1 MSVDAI
7 GWPPEVAARYVQDGF
22 WSGHP
27 LTEAVWDW
35 ADRNPEST
43 ALVDGSTRIGYREL
57 VTLAD
62 RLADGLDRL
71 GHGRGDTVLVQLP
84 NCWELIVVLLGCLR
98 GGVAPVLS
106 LPAHRASELR
116 SFITLTE
123 ATAVV
128 VPRRVRGFDHQA
140 LGLTL
145 ADELPSLRDVLVVG
159 APDELDARSV
169 DLRAMLAEDP
179 GDTDPASP
187 HHGRRGGTHPGES
200 GAGVSAG
207 GDVALFLLSGGTTGL
222 PKIIPRT
229 HEDYGYMTRRCAE
242 LAGIDQHAVY
252 LAALPAVHNFALA
265 CPGILGT
272 LRVGGRVVLAP
283 SPEPVSAFGLI
294 AHEGV
299 TITSLVPTVLD
310 RWLKAAADLQPD
322 LSSLQVLQVGGER
335 IPVELAHRA
344 QARFPATL
352 QQTFGMA
359 EGLVCFT
366 RLDDPPEV
374 VSQTQ
379 GRPISPGDE
388 VRIVDGAD
396 RPVPAGQSGLL
407 LTRGPYTLR
416 GYYRAPAHN
425 ARTFTD
431 EGWYRTGDLAHWH
444 QSGNLVV
451 DGRTKDIIIRGGEK
465 ISAQEVEELVGALPG
480 VAAVAAVPGLAT
492 TVGEIVCVF
501 VVVQTGQSPVTL
513 EGVRSALNERGV
525 VPLKLP
531 DRLELIEALPTTT
544 VGKVDKVS
552 LQRELARRG

>member
-1 MSVDAI
+1 
-7 GWPPEVAARYVQDGF
+7 
-22 WSGHP
+22 
-27 LTEAVWDW
+27 
-35 ADRNPEST
+35 
-43 ALVDGSTRIGYREL
+43 
-57 VTLAD
+57 
-62 RLADGLDRL
+62 
-71 GHGRGDTVLVQLP
+71 
-84 NCWELIVVLLGCLR
+84 
-98 GGVAPVLS
+98 
-106 LPAHRASELR
+106 
-116 SFITLTE
+116 
-123 ATAVV
+123 
-128 VPRRVRGFDHQA
+128 
-140 LGLTL
+140 
-145 ADELPSLRDVLVVG
+145 
-159 APDELDARSV
+159 
-169 DLRAMLAEDP
+169 
-179 GDTDPASP
+179 
-187 HHGRRGGTHPGES
+187 
-200 GAGVSAG
+200 
-207 GDVALFLLSGGTTGL
+207 
-222 PKIIPRT
+222 
-229 HEDYGYMTRRCAE
+229 
-242 LAGIDQHAVY
+242 
-252 LAALPAVHNFALA
+252 
-265 CPGILGT
+265 
-272 LRVGGRVVLAP
+272 
-283 SPEPVSAFGLI
+283 
-294 AHEGV
+294 
-299 TITSLVPTVLD
+299 
-310 RWLKAAADLQPD
+310 
-322 LSSLQVLQVGGER
+322 VLQVGGER
-335 IPVELAHRA
+335 IPVESAHRA

-480 VAAVAAVPGLAT
+480 VAAVAAVPGPAT